1 MSPCPD
7 AMPRPA
13 RSPDE
18 RKKAA
23 REKTRAYRE
32 RMRARGM
39 RLIQVWVPDV
49 NAPGFAEEARR
60 QSLAIANSPHEAD
73 DQAFIDSIAVDWD
86 D

>member
-1 MSPCPD
+1 
-7 AMPRPA
+7 MPRPV
-13 RSPDE
+13 RSPAD

-49 NAPGFAEEARR
+49 NAPGFAEEMAR
-60 QSLAIANSPHEAD
+60 QSRAIAESPGEAD
-73 DQAFIDSIAVDWD
+73 DQAFIDSITIDW
-86 D
+86 